1 MKITIYEL
9 LGLVK
14 DGKAPKK
21 IKFRNEIY
29 EYKNNI
35 EDGFIDY
42 AGIEK
47 ETNERFYLSS
57 YIGNNYI
64 SDIFT
69 DDVEIIDDEEWRT
82 IFDFPNYE
90 VSNKGNIRSKE
101 YNDSLGHLRS
111 SKKLKKQVN
120 NCGYEYV
127 ILSSKEEKHK
137 TLTVHRIVA
146 KTFIPNPE
154 EKEDVNHIDGN
165 KLNNNVNNLE
175 WTTTQENIIK
185 RYEIGIDGNNYKRVS
200 QFDKDGNLVGSFR
213 SSYEAERITGI
224 SRTNI
229 GGCCRGERLT
239 AGGYVWKFEIEEPK
253 KIEKLDVALL
263 GQCDNWLRCPTNKVT
278 KQDVELNPYIIDNI
292 RENTLYFQ
300 RKINEL
306 IDEINNLK
314 END

>member
-1 MKITIYEL
+1 MKIDIYTL

-21 IKFRNEIY
+21 IKY
-29 EYKNNI
+29 NNI
-35 EDGFIDY
+35 ELEYDEECEDY
-42 AGIEK
+42 
-47 ETNERFYLSS
+47 YS
-57 YIGNNYI
+57 YYGGGLFEFKFSNCKDFLN
-64 SDIFT
+64 DE
-69 DDVEIIDDEEWRT
+69 VEIIDDEEWRT

-200 QFDKDGNLVGSFR
+200 QFDKDGNLVGSFP

-224 SRTNI
+224 KRTSI
-229 GGCCRGERLT
+229 GACCRGERLT
-239 AGGYVWKFEIEEPK
+239 AGGYVWKFEIEETK
-253 KIEKLDVALL
+253 KIEKITVREKNL
-263 GQCDNWLRCPTNKVT
+263 GFPNGEWTARNMDKAFA
-278 KQDVELNPYIIDNI
+278 I
-292 RENTLYFQ
+292 
-300 RKINEL
+300 KINEL

-314 END
+314 EK

>member
-1 MKITIYEL
+1 MKIIDL
-9 LGLVK
+9 LNKIANGEEV
-14 DGKAPKK
+14 PKK
-21 IKFRNEIY
+21 IKYDGTIY
-29 EYKNNI
+29 EY
-35 EDGFIDY
+35 
-42 AGIEK
+42 
-47 ETNERFYLSS
+47 NERVDFYYWKESS
-57 YIGNNYI
+57 LYREFATNGNCL
-64 SDIFT
+64 DKE
-69 DDVEIIDDEEWRT
+69 VEIIDDEEWRT

-200 QFDKDGNLVGSFR
+200 QFDKDGNLVGSFA

-224 SRTNI
+224 SRTHI

-253 KIEKLDVALL
+253 KVEKIDEILMIDDLIPPC
-263 GQCDNWLRCPTNKVT
+263 GENEYKMWKN
-278 KQDVELNPYIIDNI
+278 IIIQQN
-292 RENTLYFQ
+292 
-300 RKINEL
+300 KINEL

-314 END
+314 GKEL